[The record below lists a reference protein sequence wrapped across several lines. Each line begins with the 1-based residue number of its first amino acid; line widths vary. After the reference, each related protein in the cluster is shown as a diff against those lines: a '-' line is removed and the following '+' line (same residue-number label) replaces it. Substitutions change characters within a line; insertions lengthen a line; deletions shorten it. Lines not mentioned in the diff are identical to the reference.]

1 MNRRGSIYGIIALA
15 ALLAACVIAYF
26 LFQKRSEQSKTD
38 SSASQPED
46 HQQKSIT
53 IPFDKFVDGKWD
65 NRGPT
70 LEMQSGRPAA
80 LWMANVGQITYS
92 FSAPEPLPQ
101 GDVSIS
107 VLLSSELMPAEEK
120 TNDPNLTSDVSLLV
134 NDEEPQNSTRNVV
147 KDTGGNSSRYT
158 WHVPTSMLVPRA
170 NTFKLEVKP
179 NAQHAHGITIFSP
192 ITIEFPDAAL
202 FEGTVPVNNPWT
214 YVGAFRGKI
223 RVVIT
228 GQAVLWPEVGPTGP
242 EGLNKPA
249 PPSYPLPAANVFCA
263 LAMYNGQVEKI
274 GAQKELFF
282 KTETGLYLGPNDER
296 LGQTGVGFAD
306 NSGAWSYKIIPVK

>member
-1 MNRRGSIYGIIALA
+1 MNLPRGSIYGIGALICV
-15 ALLAACVIAYF
+15 LGACITIYF
-26 LFQKRSEQSKTD
+26 LLQKHSEQSTAD
-38 SSASQPED
+38 SSANQPD
-46 HQQKSIT
+46 RQSKTIT

-70 LEMQSGRPAA
+70 LEMQAGRPTS

-92 FSAPEPLPQ
+92 FTAPEPLPQ
-101 GDVSIS
+101 GDVIS
-107 VLLSSELMPAEEK
+107 VLLSSELMPAQEK
-120 TNDPNLTSDVSLLV
+120 IDDPTLTSDVSLLV
-134 NDEEPQNSTRNVV
+134 NDEEPQNSSRNVV
-147 KDTGGNSSRYT
+147 KDTGENSSRYT
-158 WHVPTSMLVPRA
+158 WHIPTSILVPRA
-170 NTFKLEVKP
+170 NTLTLQVKA

-192 ITIEFPDAAL
+192 ITIEFPDAAS

-214 YVGAFRGKI
+214 FIGNFRGKI

-228 GQAVLWPEVGPTGP
+228 GQAVLWPDAGPTGP

-249 PPSYPLPAANVFCA
+249 PPSYPLPGANVFCA
-263 LAMYNGQVEKI
+263 LAMYNGQIEKI

-282 KTETGLYLGPNDER
+282 KSETGLYLGPNEER
-296 LGQTGVGFAD
+296 SAKTGLGFAD